1 MLSWISMS
9 CKNCAMSDHWG
20 AISRLVWLLLLVW
33 VSVPISAS
41 SAQPISPVEESS
53 VRKVVVLDPGHGG
66 HDPGA
71 VGPSG
76 LAEKVVVLSVAQE
89 IREILSP
96 TYEVHLTRDDDYSV
110 DIERRTE
117 VANSYRANIFISIHA
132 GASFGHQGR
141 GTVIF
146 YHRRRN
152 TGSVSTP
159 YRQYANPW
167 ETGDKP
173 IPWEDIQG
181 KHTAKSQLLAELVHS
196 HLTGKLSP
204 VDAGIHEAP
213 LLVLEGADMP
223 AILVEIAHLSHP
235 AEEAQL
241 RKPEVISAA
250 AQAISEAIKEYFK
263 DSP

>member
-1 MLSWISMS
+1 MLSWVSMS
-9 CKNCAMSDHWG
+9 CRNCAMFDYWG

-41 SAQPISPVEESS
+41 SAQPISPAEELP

-76 LAEKVVVLSVAQE
+76 LAEKVVALSVAQE

-117 VANSYRANIFISIHA
+117 VANHYRADVFISIHVG
-132 GASFGHQGR
+132 GAFGHQGR

-152 TGSVSTP
+152 TGLGSTA
-159 YRQYANPW
+159 YRQYGNSW
-167 ETGDKP
+167 ETGEKP
-173 IPWEDIQG
+173 VLWEDIQG
-181 KHTAKSQLLAELVHS
+181 KHTAESQLLAELVHG

-204 VDAGIHEAP
+204 VDEGIREAP

-241 RKPEVISAA
+241 RKPEVISGA
-250 AQAISEAIKEYFK
+250 AQAISEAIKEYFRK
-263 DSP
+263 FD